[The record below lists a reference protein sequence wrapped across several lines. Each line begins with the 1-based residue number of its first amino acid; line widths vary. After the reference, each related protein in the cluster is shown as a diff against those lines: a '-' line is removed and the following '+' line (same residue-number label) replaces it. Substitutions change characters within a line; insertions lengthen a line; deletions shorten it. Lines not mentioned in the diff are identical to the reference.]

1 MGWLG
6 SSLSAPLTYRTVDKA
21 ETSDY
26 FSSLQED
33 EEGATVLEHIDLH
46 DLYTVYSR
54 VIVVVLELKSVIIVL
69 LSECR

>member
-1 MGWLG
+1 MRI
-6 SSLSAPLTYRTVDKA
+6 SFTYRTVDKA

-33 EEGATVLEHIDLH
+33 EEGTTVLEHIDLH
-46 DLYTVYSR
+46 DLYTMYSR